1 MLDISF
7 HYKTKRAHF
16 GRQFNPEDTNVRM
29 IAAVNP
35 DPDLRANFEEIN
47 PFSIDVQTAV
57 TYSQH
62 IVNTEVTQTKT
73 EDVVHRE
80 GSWPQGI
87 DPTDA
92 PSCKQQRLKAEK
104 REGFIKQLKE
114 LASTTE
120 KTTKLNVALDLYGDH
135 FPQQEQPTA
144 VTDPSIRTIT
154 ILRDKFT
161 DRYISD
167 LSWSDTG
174 PTKRVAICYTPNVAS
189 DHMAHY
195 ESFIYNLE
203 CSSVPEMEL
212 HPSSPLVC
220 LEYNTKDSNF
230 LVGGMAHGSISLW
243 DVRAGSLPVWTSAI
257 EGSHRGAVYSI
268 KWISAKTAFE
278 CVSTSDDGTTMTWDT
293 RNQTTPLETI
303 HLAPAGDLLPAGF
316 SPPFGGRI
324 IEYHTGVPTKY
335 MVGTVEGLVMTV
347 NRKAADPNSR
357 ISGVF
362 SSHYGPIYA
371 VRRHPTETKY
381 FLTVSDWSVRVFT
394 EDNKTP
400 LLNLPPQRN
409 YLTNAVWGQGRTS
422 VIFTASNTGAVQ
434 AWDIIQSHKE
444 PVCSLQVGTAAIRT
458 MATEVSGEFIMTGDA
473 NGTATLLQLNDP
485 LRMPQSAIEKAGF
498 ISMLSRE
505 AKRVKNYDQFL
516 KEQKMREKAKAKN
529 VNEEEVEVPPTF
541 DAAELEEEFENALQ
555 GIFVDKKEVQRVM
568 IGVEDEQP
576 VELPPPPPP
585 PPQSEE
591 PEEEILPTGGVSHA
605 TDDTPASAVEERRVS
620 PPKEE
625 EEKPADEGAGDAAA
639 DVPADEV
646 VEGDAPPPEGDEAPV
661 EGQEDQGG
669 VAEGADAPG
678 EAAQEGDEAAGENQ
692 ENQEEVA
699 EEGNAPEEAAQ
710 EGDEA
715 AVENQENQE
724 GVAEEGNAPEEA
736 AQEGAA
742 QEAEEAPVDNQE
754 NQDAVAEEG
763 NAPEEAAQEGAAQE
777 AEEAPVD
784 SQENQD
790 AVAEEGNAPE
800 EAAQEG
806 AAQEAEEA
814 PVDNQESQDVD
825 APGEAA
831 QEVDEAPAD
840 NQENQEA
847 VAEEAAQEA
856 EEAQGGD
863 QDVAAEEGGAPEEVA
878 QEAGE
883 APVDNQENQDG
894 GSPEAAAGQDE
905 GENEGGA

>member
-646 VEGDAPPPEGDEAPV
+646 VEGDASPPEGDEAPV

-715 AVENQENQE
+715 AGENQENQE
-724 GVAEEGNAPEEA
+724 G
-736 AQEGAA
+736 
-742 QEAEEAPVDNQE
+742 
-754 NQDAVAEEG
+754 
-763 NAPEEAAQEGAAQE
+763 
-777 AEEAPVD
+777 
-784 SQENQD
+784 
-790 AVAEEGNAPE
+790 VAEEGNAPE

>member
-646 VEGDAPPPEGDEAPV
+646 VEGDASPPEGDEAPV

-724 GVAEEGNAPEEA
+724 G
-736 AQEGAA
+736 
-742 QEAEEAPVDNQE
+742 
-754 NQDAVAEEG
+754 
-763 NAPEEAAQEGAAQE
+763 
-777 AEEAPVD
+777 
-784 SQENQD
+784 
-790 AVAEEGNAPE
+790 VAEEGNAPE

-905 GENEGGA
+905 GENEGGLD

>member
-114 LASTTE
+114 LASTIE

-646 VEGDAPPPEGDEAPV
+646 VEGDASPPEGDEAPV

-724 GVAEEGNAPEEA
+724 G
-736 AQEGAA
+736 
-742 QEAEEAPVDNQE
+742 
-754 NQDAVAEEG
+754 
-763 NAPEEAAQEGAAQE
+763 
-777 AEEAPVD
+777 
-784 SQENQD
+784 
-790 AVAEEGNAPE
+790 VAEEGNAPE

-905 GENEGGA
+905 GENEGGLD